1 LNFPVFNSDNS
12 FSNEKEY
19 EFVDLSSSSSSS
31 SPLSANANESKSFE
45 KDHYLFYQDKY
56 LSANDKSILDNN
68 NFFPKITDLQTY
80 IAETEKRVLD
90 AFEKGSKLSP
100 RIEMSDQF
108 LQQHAGSKL
117 SLVVLYVDLVDSTL
131 MTRDFSVEKLATIIQ
146 MFTQEM
152 SLAASNFNGQI
163 LKYVGDAVIAYF
175 PIEVNNSISCSSAI
189 NCAFHMITIIEQG
202 INPILKRNNYDQIQ
216 VKIGID
222 ASEHSI
228 IQYVLG
234 EKSYIDILGYGISM
248 SAKLTKLADPN
259 QIITSHGIYMN
270 MHPSLRKRFSELE
283 ITPRIWKYTDE
294 KIQPGVW
301 KSLDNI

>member
-1 LNFPVFNSDNS
+1 MNFPVFNSDNS

-31 SPLSANANESKSFE
+31 PLSANANESKPFE
-45 KDHYLFYQDKY
+45 KDHFLFCQDKY
-56 LSANDKSILDNN
+56 LSDKDKSILDNN

-80 IAETEKRVLD
+80 IAETEKRVLE

-175 PIEVNNSISCSSAI
+175 PIEVNNSISCNSAI

>member
-1 LNFPVFNSDNS
+1 MNSDNS
-12 FSNEKEY
+12 FFKEKELD
-19 EFVDLSSSSSSS
+19 FVDLLSSSSSSAAS
-31 SPLSANANESKSFE
+31 STNTNENQSFV
-45 KDHYLFYQDKY
+45 KDHLFYYEDKY
-56 LSANDKSILDNN
+56 TSDKDKSILNINN
-68 NFFPKITDLQTY
+68 NFFQITDIQTY
-80 IAETEKRVLD
+80 IAETEKRVLE
-90 AFEKGSKLSP
+90 AFEKGSRLSP
-100 RIEMSDQF
+100 RIERSDQF

-117 SLVVLYVDLVDSTL
+117 KLVVLYVDLVDSTL
-131 MTRDFSVEKLATIIQ
+131 MTRDFSVDKLATIIQ

-152 SLAASNFNGQI
+152 SVAATNFNGQV

-175 PIEVNNSISCSSAI
+175 PIEVNDSISCNSAI

-202 INPILKRNNYDQIQ
+202 INPVLRRNNCDQIQ

-248 SAKLTKLADPN
+248 SAKLIKLAQPN

-270 MHPSLRKRFSELE
+270 MHPSLRKRFVELE
-283 ITPRIWKYTDE
+283 IAPRIWKYTDE

-301 KSLDNI
+301 KSLDKT

>member
-1 LNFPVFNSDNS
+1 
-12 FSNEKEY
+12 
-19 EFVDLSSSSSSS
+19 
-31 SPLSANANESKSFE
+31 
-45 KDHYLFYQDKY
+45 
-56 LSANDKSILDNN
+56 
-68 NFFPKITDLQTY
+68 
-80 IAETEKRVLD
+80 
-90 AFEKGSKLSP
+90 
-100 RIEMSDQF
+100 
-108 LQQHAGSKL
+108 
-117 SLVVLYVDLVDSTL
+117 
-131 MTRDFSVEKLATIIQ
+131 

-152 SLAASNFNGQI
+152 SVAATNFNGQV

-175 PIEVNNSISCSSAI
+175 PIEVNDSISCNSAI

-202 INPILKRNNYDQIQ
+202 INPVLRRNNCDEIQ

-248 SAKLTKLADPN
+248 SAKLIKLAQPN

-270 MHPSLRKRFSELE
+270 MHPSLRKRFVELE
-283 ITPRIWKYTDE
+283 IAPRIWKYTDE

-301 KSLDNI
+301 KSLDKT

>member
-1 LNFPVFNSDNS
+1 LKFPVLNSDNS
-12 FSNEKEY
+12 FSNEKKL
-19 EFVDLSSSSSSS
+19 EFVDLSSSS
-31 SPLSANANESKSFE
+31 LSANTNESKSFE
-45 KDHYLFYQDKY
+45 KDHLLYYQNKYTSDK
-56 LSANDKSILDNN
+56 DKSILDNN
-68 NFFPKITDLQTY
+68 NTFPQIIDIQTY
-80 IAETEKRVLD
+80 IAETEKRVLE
-90 AFEKGSKLSP
+90 AFEKGSRLSP
-100 RIEMSDQF
+100 KIDRSDQF

-117 SLVVLYVDLVDSTL
+117 KLVILYVDLVDSTL
-131 MTRDFSVEKLATIIQ
+131 MTRDFSVDKLATIIQ

-152 SLAASNFNGQI
+152 SVAASNFNGQV

-175 PIEVNNSISCSSAI
+175 PIEINDSISCSSAI
-189 NCAFHMITIIEQG
+189 KCAFHMITIIEQG
-202 INPILKRNNYDQIQ
+202 INPVLRRNNYDQIQ

-248 SAKLTKLADPN
+248 SAKLTKLANPN

-283 ITPRIWKYTDE
+283 IAPRIWKYTDE
-294 KIQPGVW
+294 KIQPGIW
-301 KSLDNI
+301 KSLDKI